1 MSYASC
7 CVLSYRRAHF
17 LGRCIDTLIGGASAP
32 LELIVHD
39 DGSGDEDVMELLAE
53 RQRLGEI
60 STLITNAP
68 GHNQGQGVAINR
80 MFAVATGDPIIKIDH
95 DLIFQ
100 PGWLAEVNRLM
111 KAAPQIGLLS
121 GFRYWHD
128 PCDWRKTLVGMH
140 AGWQEHEYIMGS
152 FMAVRRACW
161 EELGPFEEHS
171 AAFAEDHIFQ
181 RKVTDSG
188 RWVCGTPT
196 TDLMT
201 NQGYGLGPSTVV
213 TPNGTVAPIHTA
225 PWVL

>member
-121 GFRYWHD
+121 G
-128 PCDWRKTLVGMH
+128 
-140 AGWQEHEYIMGS
+140 
-152 FMAVRRACW
+152 
-161 EELGPFEEHS
+161 HS